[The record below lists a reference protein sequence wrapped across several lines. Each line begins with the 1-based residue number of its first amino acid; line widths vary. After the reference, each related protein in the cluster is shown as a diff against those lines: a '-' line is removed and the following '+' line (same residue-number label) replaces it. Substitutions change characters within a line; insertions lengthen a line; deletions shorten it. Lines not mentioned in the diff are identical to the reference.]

1 MSRYK
6 RKVTDALTHIS
17 MAFHLLLSEYVSE
30 EIASCWKGGRTMI
43 YVERIT
49 WHPNGEEDKNMR
61 YYIFSLDYY
70 ETATKALAGY
80 IRGHWH
86 IGNKRYWHLDV
97 TF

>member
-1 MSRYK
+1 
-6 RKVTDALTHIS
+6 
-17 MAFHLLLSEYVSE
+17 
-30 EIASCWKGGRTMI
+30 MI

-86 IGNKRYWHLDV
+86 IGNKRYWQSLSRKSQSHSQVV
-97 TF
+97 TVYSQAEER